1 MDMQRHGC
9 AFLGYLL
16 YLLSGTIFLWIA
28 DIGMPLNSVL
38 LLLNAMSN
46 FKNFLFYFHSRRC
59 IYSLDTFGETGKQNL
74 KILLS
79 TLVSYYVLTAVVL
92 QINLALG

>member
-46 FKNFLFYFHSRRC
+46 FKKFLFYFHSRRC

-92 QINLALG
+92 